1 MYTQVIM
8 GVFFWWALV
17 FFGCW
22 LVVELS
28 DLVRKSRRD
37 AETRARL
44 GLEAR
49 PGESAWEERM
59 RLDAAE
65 EGMEPEP
72 ARRG

>member
-8 GVFFWWALV
+8 GVLFWWALV

-28 DLVRKSRRD
+28 ELVRKSRRD
-37 AETRARL
+37 ADTRARF
-44 GLEAR
+44 GLDER

-59 RLDAAE
+59 RLDAAG
-65 EGMEPEP
+65 EGVESEP